1 MSARSRRPRLVH
13 VTTTDIS
20 LAWLLG
26 PQLRAFAAAGYEV
39 IGVSAPGPYADELR
53 ASGIEHRPL
62 RHATRSMSPARDVGA
77 FAELYRV
84 FRELRPDIVHTHN
97 PKPGVYGRIAA
108 RAARVP
114 VVVNTVHGLYALPED
129 RFAKRA
135 VVYSLERV
143 ASTCSDAELLQNVED
158 LSTLRRL
165 GIPARKMRVLGNGI
179 DLARFDPARID
190 PSRVEVLRKEMG
202 AEPGDVLCGLV
213 GRLVWEK
220 GYREVFAAAAR
231 LCERVPNLRFAIIGP
246 TDPDKSDAVRA
257 TDIAAAE
264 QLGNMRF
271 LGSREDVD
279 DLYAAM
285 DLIVLASYREGF
297 PRTPME
303 AAAMGVPVVAT
314 DIRGCRQVVDDC
326 GNGLLV
332 PLRDVDALCAAI
344 EHLATRSDVRARM
357 GAAGREKALQ
367 EFDQER
373 VIAITLETYERA
385 LANRGGDHR

>member
-1 MSARSRRPRLVH
+1 VH

-39 IGVSAPGPYADELR
+39 IGVSAPGPYAEELR

-62 RHATRSMSPARDVGA
+62 RYATRAMSPARDVRA
-77 FAELYRV
+77 FAELYGV

-135 VVYSLERV
+135 VVYGLERV

-165 GIPARKMRVLGNGI
+165 RIPARKLRVLGNGI
-179 DLARFDPARID
+179 DLARFDPTRAD

-220 GYREVFAAAAR
+220 GYREVLEAAAR

-246 TDPDKSDAVRA
+246 SDPDKADAVRA
-257 TDIAAAE
+257 SDIAAAE
-264 QLGNMRF
+264 RLGNVRF

-285 DLIVLASYREGF
+285 DLFVLASYREGF

-303 AAAMGVPVVAT
+303 AAAMGLPVIAT
-314 DIRGCRQVVDDC
+314 DIRGCRQVVDD
-326 GNGLLV
+326 GRNGLLV
-332 PLRDVDALCAAI
+332 PLRNVDALCAAI
-344 EHLATRSDVRARM
+344 DHVATRPDVRARM

-367 EFDQER
+367 DFDQER

-385 LANRGGDHR
+385 LAAHRGSRP

>member
-1 MSARSRRPRLVH
+1 VH

-26 PQLRAFAAAGYEV
+26 PQLQAFAAAGYEV
-39 IGVSAPGPYADELR
+39 IGVSAPGPYVDDLR
-53 ASGIEHRPL
+53 AMGIEHRPL
-62 RHATRSMSPARDVGA
+62 RNATRSMSPARDLAA
-77 FAELYRV
+77 FGELYRV
-84 FRELRPDIVHTHN
+84 FRDLQPDIVHTHN

-135 VVYSLERV
+135 LVYSLERL

-158 LSTLRRL
+158 LPTLRRL
-165 GIPARKMRVLGNGI
+165 GVPARKLRVLGNGI
-179 DLARFDPARID
+179 DLARFDQARTD
-190 PSRVEVLRKEMG
+190 RGRVEVLRKEMG

-231 LCERVPNLRFAIIGP
+231 LSERVPNLRFAIIGP
-246 TDPDKSDAVRA
+246 SDPDKADAVSA
-257 TDIAAAE
+257 ADIAAVE
-264 QLGNMRF
+264 RLGTVRF
-271 LGSREDVD
+271 LGSRHDVD
-279 DLYAAM
+279 ELYAAM
-285 DLIVLASYREGF
+285 DMLVLASYREGF

-303 AAAMGVPVVAT
+303 AAATGVPVIAT
-314 DIRGCRQVVDDC
+314 DIRGCRQAVDD
-326 GNGLLV
+326 GRNGLLV
-332 PLRDVDALCAAI
+332 APRNVDALCAAI
-344 EHLATRSDVRARM
+344 EHLATRADVRARM
-357 GAAGREKALQ
+357 GAAGREKAL
-367 EFDQER
+367 EDFDQDR

-385 LANRGGDHR
+385 LAATRRGGRS